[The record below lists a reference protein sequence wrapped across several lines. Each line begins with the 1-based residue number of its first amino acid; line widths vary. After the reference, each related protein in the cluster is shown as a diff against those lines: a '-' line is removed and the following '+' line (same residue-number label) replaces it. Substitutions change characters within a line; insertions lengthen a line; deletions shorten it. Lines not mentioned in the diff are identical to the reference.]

1 MTKLTII
8 RGLPGSGKSTLAK
21 KLVYSNPGSV
31 HLEADMYF
39 IDRAGVYNYDPA
51 KIKDAH
57 NWCFQT
63 AEILLRNGTDTVV
76 SNTFT
81 QIWEFQRYIDTAKEI
96 GCVWEVLTVKGSF
109 PNIHNV
115 PHEVIAKMADRW
127 EDF

>member
-1 MTKLTII
+1 MAKLTII

-21 KLVYSNPGSV
+21 KLVYTSPGSV

-39 IDRAGVYNYDPA
+39 IDRGGVYKYDPA

-57 NWCFQT
+57 NWCFQS
-63 AEILLRNGTDTVV
+63 AEIFLRNGTDVVV

-81 QIWEFQRYIDTAKEI
+81 QIWEFQKYIDVAKEI
-96 GCVWEVLTVKGSF
+96 GCNWGVLAANGNF

-115 PHEVIAKMADRW
+115 PPEVIIKMANRW